1 MTPNAINRK
10 RSHHQSGVAMIEALV
25 AILILSIGVLGM
37 VGMQS
42 ASIRYEQNSWARSA
56 VSMAASDI
64 SDRIR
69 ANAGSANNAY
79 IYNST
84 YAAERTLIDAGN
96 AFTTSPDCTSA
107 VCTPAQLAAFDLVQ
121 WRDSLNRQAP
131 GSVGMVTGS
140 RDTNYNVTIAW
151 FDKSWLSG
159 TNTLVIAPQCEN
171 SMVQVAA
178 RNCCPAGLSSPAGVR
193 CVNFSV
199 LP

>member
-1 MTPNAINRK
+1 
-10 RSHHQSGVAMIEALV
+10 
-25 AILILSIGVLGM
+25 
-37 VGMQS
+37 
-42 ASIRYEQNSWARSA
+42 
-56 VSMAASDI
+56 MAASDI

-79 IYNST
+79 VYSNT
-84 YAAERTLIDAGN
+84 YAAERTLIDAGG
-96 AFTTSPDCTSA
+96 AFTVSPDCAST
-107 VCTPAQLAAFDLVQ
+107 VCSPAELAAFDLVQ

-131 GSVGMVTGS
+131 GSVGMITGS

-159 TNTLVIAPQCEN
+159 TNTLETAPQCSG
-171 SMVQVAA
+171 SMVQAAA
-178 RNCCPAGLSSPAGVR
+178 RNCCPAALSSPAGVR